1 MLTENDLKIHWTQ
14 LHQPLTIDTSLVDYQ
29 FEYLTMLYGG
39 SQRTYHNLTHLR
51 QLISLLE
58 THKAAISDPEAVLF
72 AIFFHD
78 MEYNILFKD
87 NEEQS
92 AKAAERHLQQIY
104 YPAEKITMVS
114 EFILATKTHIN
125 TLNNRDLDYFLDFD
139 LAILGTAPEEY
150 QEYARQIRAEYII
163 YPDPV
168 YKPGRKRLLQRF
180 LEAPAIYHTP
190 AFRELYETRARQN
203 IQAEIDTL

>member
-1 MLTENDLKIHWTQ
+1 MLTDNDLKTHWTQ
-14 LHQPLTIDTSLVDYQ
+14 LHLPLTTDTSLVDYK
-29 FEYLTMLYGG
+29 FEYLTGMYDS

-58 THKAAISDPEAVLF
+58 THKTAISDPEAVLF

-92 AKAAERHLQQIY
+92 AGAAERYLQQLH
-104 YPAEKITMVS
+104 YPAEKIRMVS

-125 TLNNRDLDYFLDFD
+125 TLNNTDLDYFLDFD
-139 LAILGTAPEEY
+139 LAILGTAPEVY
-150 QEYARQIRAEYII
+150 QEYARQIRTEYLI
-163 YPDPV
+163 YPDLA
-168 YKPGRKRLLQRF
+168 YKPGRKKLLRRF

-190 AFRELYETRARQN
+190 AFRGLYETRARQN
-203 IQAEIDTL
+203 IQAELDTL